1 MISLTRGLLILTV
14 KSTLVILDTHFTS
27 DALTA
32 NVRSV
37 DNMLSELHVGVC
49 QQQQQQQH
57 VGVCQ
62 QQQVDHTSHLEMV
75 RNSLLKV
82 SWNIFMNTEII
93 DKQCKMSRNFCD

>member
-49 QQQQQQQH
+49 QQQQQQQQQQQH

-93 DKQCKMSRNFCD
+93 DKQ

>member
-27 DALTA
+27 EALTP

-49 QQQQQQQH
+49 QQQQA
-57 VGVCQ
+57 
-62 QQQVDHTSHLEMV
+62 DPTSHLEMV

-82 SWNIFMNTEII
+82 S
-93 DKQCKMSRNFCD
+93 

>member
-49 QQQQQQQH
+49 QQQQ
-57 VGVCQ
+57 
-62 QQQVDHTSHLEMV
+62 VDHTSHLEMV

-93 DKQCKMSRNFCD
+93 DKQ